1 MRQLRWVSSRVEYEC
16 IPDFVAA
23 DECRELIAGIQAS
36 RDARGGQTG
45 GLIHPL
51 LVAIDARLCARLGF
65 EPSEGGALHS
75 RYLEAGELP
84 PPGDASPTLSA
95 YIALNDVEAGGE
107 FRLGSSI
114 SKLPARRGSL
124 LIARP
129 PSGHWDPRF
138 ALSELPV
145 RKGFKA
151 MLVRHFSDEATTP
164 ELDTPPLPLRYSR
177 IEQPLFTRLRA
188 FHDDHAPRAIEEHV
202 PGFIESTSSVASR
215 LAGLPPDL
223 QHDVHAALQPLV
235 EEWAGR
241 AVAPT
246 FVYGVRRYLRGATLK
261 MHRDRTHTH
270 VYGASLNI
278 DQKVDRPWPLVIED
292 TQGRRHDVVLRPG
305 EMVLYESRRLL
316 HGRPQPLRGDFYAGV
331 FVHFR
336 PASLPASSLER
347 SGITGCFPCA
357 RSH

>member
-1 MRQLRWVSSRVEYEC
+1 MPPLRWISSRVEYEC
-16 IPDFVAA
+16 IPDFVSTE
-23 DECRELIAGIQAS
+23 ECRELIAGIRAS
-36 RDARGGQTG
+36 RRARVGQAG

-75 RYLEAGELP
+75 RYLEADELP
-84 PPGDASPTLSA
+84 PAGDGSPALSA

-107 FRLGSSI
+107 FRLGSSTC
-114 SKLPARRGSL
+114 KLPAKRGSL

-129 PSGHWDPRF
+129 LSDHWDPRF
-138 ALSELPV
+138 ALGELPV

-151 MLVRHFSDEATTP
+151 MLVRHFGEESATP
-164 ELDTPPLPLRYSR
+164 AFETPPLPVHHTRLA
-177 IEQPLFTRLRA
+177 QPLYTRLRA
-188 FHDDHAPRAIEEHV
+188 FHDEHAERAIEEHV
-202 PGFIESTSSVASR
+202 PGFIESAASVASR
-215 LAGLPPDL
+215 LAGLPPEL
-223 QHDVHAALQPLV
+223 QHDVHAALQPMV
-235 EEWAGR
+235 EAWAGC

-261 MHRDRTHTH
+261 MHRDRSHTH
-270 VYGASLNI
+270 VYGASINI
-278 DQKVDRPWPLVIED
+278 AQKLDSAWPLVIED
-292 TQGRRHDVVLRPG
+292 TQGRRHDIVLRPG

-316 HGRPQPLRGDFYAGV
+316 HGRPQPLHGDFYAGV
-331 FVHFR
+331 FAHFR

-347 SGITGCFPCA
+347 SGLTGCFPCA